1 MEISSCLRKRGCRC
15 VLDESVMS
23 EFMPLRL
30 KCLNRFSGLQSSLEG
45 TDGLEEDSE
54 ECSEVSTNSVV
65 DITEVRSQVRVAE
78 REERKVRVATWN
90 FSGICSQH
98 KQKEVAGVLKKNN
111 IDICAGQDSSL
122 VPRPLPLRTR
132 LGRSHGKKK
141 NLKFP

>member
-1 MEISSCLRKRGCRC
+1 MIREISSCLRKRGCRC

-30 KCLNRFSGLQSSLEG
+30 KCSNRFSGLQSSLEG

-78 REERKVRVATWN
+78 RKVRVATWN

-98 KQKEVAGVLKKNN
+98 KQKEVAGAMLFFFRAPATSFSTEWEGPGYEARYL
-111 IDICAGQDSSL
+111 CRAG
-122 VPRPLPLRTR
+122 
-132 LGRSHGKKK
+132 
-141 NLKFP
+141 F